1 MTSIADFEIFARVA
15 RTGNMSAAG
24 REMKFSPAVVSKR
37 ISLLEEQLGTR
48 LFQRTTRQLTLTE
61 TGEGFYDRVVK
72 ILALVDQAE
81 DYVSQRNTSAKG
93 TIKLGAPSAFARMH
107 IVPHLGAF
115 AEKYPEIAIDLTVS
129 DAFDDIIGDG
139 FDLAIRIGE
148 LKDSSMHT
156 ERLAKEHRVLCAS
169 PEYLKSH
176 GRPKSLAELA
186 KHNCLLTTTQ
196 THWRLEGPEGPKT
209 VRPRGNLR
217 TNSAEVVRDA
227 VRAGLGIGFC
237 STWDVGRY
245 LKSGELKVVLPKYGA
260 ASGTSMNAVFPSED
274 FVPARVTALVDFLS
288 DIYGNEKYW
297 AKSD

>member
-1 MTSIADFEIFARVA
+1 MTSIADYEIFARVA

-61 TGEGFYDRVVK
+61 TGQGFYDRVVK

-81 DYVSQRNTSAKG
+81 DFVSERNTSAKG
-93 TIKLGAPSAFARMH
+93 SIKIGAPSAFARMH

-115 AEKYPEIAIDLTVS
+115 ADAYPDIAIDLKVS

-148 LKDSSMHT
+148 LKDSSMH
-156 ERLAKEHRVLCAS
+156 AKRIANESRVLCAS
-169 PEYLKSH
+169 PDYLKAH

-186 KHNCLLTTTQ
+186 RHNCLSTTTQ
-196 THWRLEGPEGPKT
+196 SHWRLEGPEGQKT
-209 VRPRGNLR
+209 VRPSGNLR
-217 TNSAEVVRDA
+217 TNSGEVVRDA
-227 VRAGLGIGFC
+227 VRNGLGIGFC
-237 STWDVGRY
+237 STWDVSRF
-245 LKSGELKVVLPKYGA
+245 LKSGELKTVLPKYGA
-260 ASGTSMNAVFPSED
+260 APGAFVHAVFPSED
-274 FVPARVTALVDFLS
+274 FVPTRVTALVDFLS
-288 DIYGNEKYW
+288 DIYADNTYW
-297 AKSD
+297 